1 MPAPARVFL
10 VFLFA
15 YFLSYFF
22 RSANAVIAPDLS
34 RDLSLS
40 PAQLGF
46 MTSLFYLTFA
56 VVQIPLGGLLDR
68 FGPRFVHPS
77 LMLFGAAGSL
87 IYANA
92 HSFAA
97 LSLGRALL
105 GVGMAA
111 GLMASLKAFSLWFPK
126 ERFASVSS
134 LFVALGGSGAIVAS
148 RPLVELNQALGWR
161 GVFTWGALVIVL
173 AALLVAALVRNAPAG
188 NALPSSSQ
196 ASSAQLWRTQ
206 ALWRIGFLNFVL
218 GGGFLAWQTLWG
230 GDYLYKVRE
239 MAGLEVGNL
248 LFVFSLSAL
257 FGFLLCGPLSERF
270 GIGRLLLGGG
280 VSFTAALAL
289 LAFWP
294 WLPKPLLYLPYMVMG
309 FTGAFN
315 ILGLSQARL
324 LYPAGLT
331 GRVVTAINFMGF
343 IGTFLLQWGM
353 GQVVGARG
361 YPTAFLIWLVLLIMA
376 LAFYWPLAKPKSSG
390 GTARPA

>member
-188 NALPSSSQ
+188 TALPSSSQ